1 MSHQSG
7 IQVSDDLAKL
17 FADAV
22 SSGDK
27 RIIRVSIENESLVPN
42 GTSPAQDGFE
52 ADYKKFIDEYLDTT
66 VPAYIFVRFDEKS
79 STGEYKW
86 LFLCYVPD
94 NAKVRDKMIYASTR
108 ATLTREL
115 GDYRFTDNI
124 YGTDKSE
131 FTWDGYKKHLAHKA
145 AEAPLTRREQELVE
159 IKAAEAQ
166 TVSDYQGTSTRK
178 AFTPGIA
185 FPLTE
190 KAIEALSQLTKS
202 KEERSSNFVS
212 LHLDNEKI
220 DLDSTADV
228 PIDELKNTISKNAP
242 RFTFYI
248 YQSNGANESL
258 VFIYTCPSNSKIRER
273 MLYSSSKANVIN
285 AAENEVSL
293 KVVKKFETSDLSDL
307 TSDYFAEELDN
318 QTSRSQQ
325 SDSNG
330 GSGASTPTGSI
341 VGDRIHM
348 LGGTQGGFK
357 RPVAPGRRRP
367 QTSSSSTNTTSST

>member
-7 IQVSDDLAKL
+7 IQVSDDLSKL

-22 SSGDK
+22 SNGDT
-27 RIIRVSIENESLVPN
+27 RIIRVSIEKESLVPN
-42 GTSPAQDGFE
+42 GTTPAQGGFE
-52 ADYKKFIDEYLDTT
+52 ADYKRSIEEYLDTT
-66 VPAYIFVRFDEKS
+66 TPAYIFVRFDEKS

-115 GDYRFTDNI
+115 GDYRFTDSI

-166 TVSDYQGTSTRK
+166 TVSDYQGTTTRK

-190 KAIEALSQLTKS
+190 KAIEALSQLTKA
-202 KEERSSNFVS
+202 KKERSSNFVS

-220 DLDSTADV
+220 DLDNTADV
-228 PIDELKNTISKNAP
+228 SINDLKNTITENAP

-248 YQSNGANESL
+248 YENGSKESL
-258 VFIYTCPSNSKIRER
+258 VFIYTCPSDSKIRER

-285 AAENEVSL
+285 AAESEASV
-293 KVVKKFETSDLSDL
+293 KVIKKFETSDLSDL
-307 TSDYFAEELDN
+307 TSAYFAEELDN
-318 QTSRSQQ
+318 PVSQQ

-341 VGDRIHM
+341 VGDRIQM
-348 LGGTQGGFK
+348 LGGTQQGFK

-367 QTSSSSTNTTSST
+367 QTNPSSSSTNTTSST

>member
-1 MSHQSG
+1 
-7 IQVSDDLAKL
+7 
-17 FADAV
+17 
-22 SSGDK
+22 
-27 RIIRVSIENESLVPN
+27 
-42 GTSPAQDGFE
+42 
-52 ADYKKFIDEYLDTT
+52 
-66 VPAYIFVRFDEKS
+66 
-79 STGEYKW
+79 
-86 LFLCYVPD
+86 
-94 NAKVRDKMIYASTR
+94 MIYASTR

-115 GDYRFTDNI
+115 GDYRFSDSI

-166 TVSDYQGTSTRK
+166 TVSDYQGTTTRK

-228 PIDELKNTISKNAP
+228 PIGDLKNTISKNAP

-248 YQSNGANESL
+248 YQSGVNESL
-258 VFIYTCPSNSKIRER
+258 VFIYTCPSGSKIRER

-285 AAENEVSL
+285 AAESEVSL
-293 KVVKKFETSDLSDL
+293 KVIKKFETSDLSDL

-318 QTSRSQQ
+318 QSIKSQR

-330 GSGASTPTGSI
+330 GSGASTPTGSV
-341 VGDRIHM
+341 VGDRIQM

-357 RPVAPGRRRP
+357 RPAAPGRRRP
-367 QTSSSSTNTTSST
+367 QTSSSSTNTTSSA